1 MGAALMQPKT
11 KTFLRTNLRRTNPR
25 RCVLNRLLSAFNSCK
40 NGRHVSNPF
49 GIFTAYDLRKLRDVA
64 SCLQSKNAPETG
76 TANARTGNRS
86 SQGKPQASRRLES
99 SACDDKLY
107 NLVLELFRH
116 MRRLA
121 RPEKQRR

>member
-25 RCVLNRLLSAFNSCK
+25 SSVLNRLLSACNRCK

-49 GIFTAYDLRKLRDVA
+49 RIFTAYDLRKLRDVA

-86 SQGKPQASRRLES
+86 SQGKPQASRRFES

-107 NLVLELFRH
+107 NLALDLFWH
-116 MRRLA
+116 IRRLA
-121 RPEKQRR
+121 TPDKKKR